1 VARLGV
7 GVTPGVAG
15 LDVGERGLRYQRT
28 QPNVLRLL
36 LEEAELLLGDRELG
50 PDPFQT
56 FADVHQAALEQGLRH
71 EEFILD
77 AGVLKH
83 IQPAADTDSTV
94 IRRIAALLIALGVLA
109 LSPVAAHAADD
120 SGRDPL
126 TLAKQ
131 RLDAA
136 RAEATDISGRISAA
150 QTDQAKLEAE
160 ISAAEANIP
169 QLRARATEL
178 KAIVKQRAAQLYV
191 RYGETT
197 AFESAMEA
205 ENAEDGLRAAHLTGT
220 LGTQDLDAAAK
231 LRATAAELA
240 AREADLKS
248 QKADLDKTLATL
260 APLNDLLQKK
270 LAVASA
276 AYDKVQALV
285 AADPTKHGVDVA
297 TGASECPVKGV
308 VVFTDDFGELRSGGP
323 HPGID
328 MGALTGTPVVA
339 VAPGFMRHD
348 VGGDGGNGAWLTGLD
363 GYSYYYAHFSRYEG
377 DDRLVNAGDV
387 IGYVGMTGN
396 ATGPHLHFEIH
407 PGAPGQNPPVDPFAT
422 LYLLCNQNAPA
433 APAN

>member
-1 VARLGV
+1 
-7 GVTPGVAG
+7 
-15 LDVGERGLRYQRT
+15 
-28 QPNVLRLL
+28 
-36 LEEAELLLGDRELG
+36 
-50 PDPFQT
+50 
-56 FADVHQAALEQGLRH
+56 LRH